1 MSKVSANSKKSS
13 SKKRKVV
20 KKASLLSSDELYDSI
35 KLDKR
40 ERLKKK
46 SKKEDILEDEF
57 VKKILS
63 GEYKTFAD
71 IDKITRTE
79 EDDNSKEEIIKEEPI
94 VEEEVEDIIEKIEED
109 EKDTIITS
117 VIDISEVEKMMNTN
131 DSSLDELDT
140 IIEVNKKR
148 GFFRRFVDKFK
159 KK

>member
-159 KK
+159 KN

>member
-1 MSKVSANSKKSS
+1 MSKVSTSSKKSS
-13 SKKRKVV
+13 TKKRKVV
-20 KKASLLSSDELYDSI
+20 KKASSLSSDELYDSL

-40 ERLKKK
+40 EKLKKK
-46 SKKEDILEDEF
+46 NKKEDILEDEF

-71 IDKITRTE
+71 IDKVARTE
-79 EDDNSKEEIIKEEPI
+79 EEIPKEEAKEEPI
-94 VEEEVEDIIEKIEED
+94 KKEIIEDKIEKKEED

-140 IIEVNKKR
+140 IIAVNKKKS
-148 GFFRRFVDKFK
+148 FFGRFLDKLK